1 MLETILLALILILL
15 VYIIWGKKRNRTS
28 ENLDSDVRLEMEIL
42 RNENSQLKKGQQ
54 THQEQRDQII
64 RLQTEKQNMTEQYQ
78 LLNDQCTHK
87 NGELQKKEQELIT
100 LRASHQQI
108 SFEKDNLKTQVA
120 QERESINVTKVQ
132 LEKEF
137 QLLANKVLETNSERF
152 AANNKASL
160 DAILKPLRDHID
172 LFKGKVE
179 EVYDKESK
187 QRFSLEQE
195 VKKLMELNQRISLDA
210 QNLTHALKGES
221 KVQGN
226 WGEMIL
232 ESILE
237 KSGLRK
243 GQEYFMEHVLRDSE
257 GKKLRNDQGNSMRP
271 DAVIVYPDQRKVIV
285 DSKVSL
291 NAYIRYCETDD
302 PKQQQNELDL
312 HVAAIKQHVIS
323 LSKKS
328 YDDYPEALDFVMM
341 FIPNEPAYMA
351 AMKHELQLWQFA
363 YDKRVLILSPTNLI
377 TALKLV
383 SDLWKRE
390 HQNINALEIAERGGK
405 LYDKFVGFVENLQK
419 VEKSLNQA
427 QGSFGDA
434 FKQLYTGKDNLVKQ
448 AEKLKELGVKNKK
461 QIPEKYT
468 NDETPILP

>member
-1 MLETILLALILILL
+1 MLETILLALIIVLLIF
-15 VYIIWGKKRNRTS
+15 IILRKKQVNAPSSLNEETRI
-28 ENLDSDVRLEMEIL
+28 ELELL
-42 RNENSQLKKGQQ
+42 RNENIQFKNQQQ
-54 THQEQRDQII
+54 TLQTQRDQLI
-64 RLQTEKQNMTEQYQ
+64 RLQTEKQNLLVQQQQ
-78 LLNDQCTHK
+78 LQDQITLK
-87 NGELQKKEQELIT
+87 QSNIENKDQELSS
-100 LRASHQQI
+100 LRSSLHQLT
-108 SFEKDNLKTQVA
+108 FERDNLETQVA
-120 QERESINVTKVQ
+120 QERESIEATKCQ

-137 QLLANKVLETNSERF
+137 QLLANRVLETNSERF
-152 AANNKASL
+152 VATNKASL
-160 DAILKPLRDHID
+160 DAILKPLRDNID

-195 VKKLMELNQRISLDA
+195 VKKLMELNQRISTDA

-243 GQEYFMEHVLRDSE
+243 GQEYLMEHVLRDSE
-257 GKKLRNDQGNSMRP
+257 GKKLRNEQGNSMRP
-271 DAVIVYPDQRKVIV
+271 DAVILYPDQRQVIV

-291 NAYIRYCETDD
+291 NAYIRYCDADD
-302 PKQQQNELDL
+302 PSLQQNELNL
-312 HVAAIKQHVIS
+312 HVAAIKQHVTS

-351 AMKHELQLWQFA
+351 AMRHDAQLWQYA
-363 YDKRVLILSPTNLI
+363 YEKRILILSPTNLI

-419 VEKSLNQA
+419 VEKNLNQA
-427 QGSFGDA
+427 QGSFNDA
-434 FKQLYTGKDNLVKQ
+434 FKQLYTGKDNLIRQ
-448 AEKLKELGVKNKK
+448 TEKLKELGVKNKK
-461 QIPEKYT
+461 KFPEKYT
-468 NDETPILP
+468 NEDFPSLP